1 MRTYAPNSP
10 EAATRLLAMALIAD
24 GHCSM
29 SEIRT
34 LDRLGAP
41 DALGLTAEQ
50 AKQVI
55 DDFCAD
61 LLLGAQGDW
70 AASTQI
76 DAGTRRQL
84 MAEVSDPVLGSKVRH
99 LCEAIM
105 LSDGHLAD
113 GEIELL
119 DALAATWPRAAT
131 EQALPERLAA

>member
-1 MRTYAPNSP
+1 MRAYTTNSP
-10 EAATRLLAMALIAD
+10 EAATRVLAMALIAD

-41 DALGLTAEQ
+41 EALGLSPEK

-61 LLLGAQGDW
+61 LLTGSQGDW
-70 AASTQI
+70 AAATRF
-76 DAGTRRQL
+76 DATTRCQL
-84 MAEVSDPVLGSKVRH
+84 MAEVTDPALGSKVRH
-99 LCEAIM
+99 ICEAIM

-113 GEIELL
+113 GETELL
-119 DALAATWPRAAT
+119 DALAATWPRAA
-131 EQALPERLAA
+131 ERPKRLEA